1 MKRTARKSVQS
12 NKPLEEEVSKLN
24 LLEETNS
31 LEKRATAAA
40 RSGRNQCAKTEKS
53 TGSVKAEEKVAVKA
67 EKKVV
72 VKTEENLAL
81 KAEEK
86 IDVKSEKKVVVK
98 TEEKVGVKGE
108 EKGAVGGVNAQI
120 KTSKVSTKDLKT
132 EPSKPGSIPHFQK
145 KKLVSVPVTE
155 AYSENDYT
163 PVVEKVEPAGILYD
177 EKGVHIASGLD
188 LCDCGTANCCG
199 CWYPCPKCGSNKCG
213 LHCRVHRKFMYEE
226 VTVEGYG
233 YVYRNELYK
242 DLSEIYKT
250 EKKIQHI

>member
-67 EKKVV
+67 EKK
-72 VKTEENLAL
+72 
-81 KAEEK
+81 
-86 IDVKSEKKVVVK
+86 
-98 TEEKVGVKGE
+98 
-108 EKGAVGGVNAQI
+108 
-120 KTSKVSTKDLKT
+120 
-132 EPSKPGSIPHFQK
+132 HFQK